1 MPILALRSFVV
12 SAATLS
18 SLFLGCA
25 SKPTAGGP
33 GSYRGVLVGVGE
45 LGTLAVTV
53 AGSANGQ
60 LPASGGLVDA
70 DGTTASFSGMLNQDN
85 SSLSLSSTT
94 GYQLGG
100 DSRPGY
106 VLGGYQGPL
115 GGGQFALLEQPD
127 GSGSVKTFCGSY
139 VSTTTAGVAPMAF
152 AIAAVAG
159 GSAFCVGYNFAWLG
173 SMDASDI
180 VSCSVGTGLFYGNAN
195 ADAGNQWGTG
205 TEDGNSGTW
214 AVVPCGA
221 DASGGPDGGT
231 RDAADAT
238 VD

>member
-1 MPILALRSFVV
+1 MHTFALRSLAV
-12 SAATLS
+12 SLLP
-18 SLFLGCA
+18 LFLGCA

-33 GSYRGVLVGVGE
+33 GSYRGVLVGAVE
-45 LGTLAVTV
+45 IGTLAVTV
-53 AGSANGQ
+53 AGSASSS
-60 LPASGGLVDA
+60 LPASGGLVDL
-70 DGTTASFSGMLNQDN
+70 DGSTASLSGTLNQGN
-85 SSLSLSSTT
+85 ASLSLSSTT

-106 VLGGYQGPL
+106 VLGGYQGPA
-115 GGGQFALLEQPD
+115 GDGQFALLEPPD
-127 GSGSVKTFCGSY
+127 SGGAVKTFCGTY
-139 VSTTTAGVAPMAF
+139 VSNTTAGATPMPF
-152 AIAAVAG
+152 AIAGVAG

-173 SMDASDI
+173 SMDADEY

-195 ADAGNQWGTG
+195 ADAGNPWGTG

-221 DASGGPDGGT
+221 DASGGPDGGASG
-231 RDAADAT
+231 AADAS

>member
-1 MPILALRSFVV
+1 MHTFALRSL
-12 SAATLS
+12 ALS
-18 SLFLGCA
+18 LMPLFLGCA

-33 GSYRGVLVGVGE
+33 GSYRGVLVGAGE
-45 LGTLAVTV
+45 MGTLAVTV
-53 AGSANGQ
+53 TGSASGQ
-60 LPASGGLVDA
+60 LPASGGLVDM
-70 DGTTASFSGMLNQDN
+70 DGTTASLSGMLDQDN
-85 SSLSLSSTT
+85 DSLSLSSTT

-106 VLGGYQGPL
+106 VLGGYQGPVWN
-115 GGGQFALLEQPD
+115 GQFALLEQLD
-127 GSGSVKTFCGSY
+127 GGGSVRTFCGSY
-139 VSTTTAGVAPMAF
+139 VSNTTAGATPMPF
-152 AIAAVAG
+152 AIAGVAG

-221 DASGGPDGGT
+221 DASGGLDGGSSG
-231 RDAADAT
+231 AADAP

>member
-1 MPILALRSFVV
+1 MHTFALRSL
-12 SAATLS
+12 ALS
-18 SLFLGCA
+18 LMPLVLGCA

-45 LGTLAVTV
+45 MGTLAVTV
-53 AGSANGQ
+53 AGSASGP
-60 LPASGGLVDA
+60 LSASGGLEDT
-70 DGTTASFSGMLNQDN
+70 DGSTASLSGTLNQGN
-85 SSLSLSSTT
+85 ASLSLWSTT
-94 GYQLGG
+94 GYLLGG

-106 VLGGYQGPL
+106 VIGGYQGPL

-127 GSGSVKTFCGSY
+127 GIGSVKTFCGSY
-139 VSTTTAGVAPMAF
+139 VSSTTAGAVPMPF
-152 AIAAVAG
+152 AIAGVAG

-173 SMDASDI
+173 SMDADEY

-195 ADAGNQWGTG
+195 ADAGNPWGTG

-221 DASGGPDGGT
+221 DASGGPDGGASG
-231 RDAADAT
+231 AADT
-238 VD
+238 SVD